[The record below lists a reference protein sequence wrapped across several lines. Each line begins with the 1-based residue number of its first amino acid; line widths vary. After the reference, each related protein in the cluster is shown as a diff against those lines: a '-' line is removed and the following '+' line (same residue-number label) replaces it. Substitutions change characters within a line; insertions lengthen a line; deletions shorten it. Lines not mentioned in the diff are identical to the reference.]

1 MKSQLEGLRIE
12 AQREKKEE
20 ININIIWRDCNPIEF
35 VAHLQRREIAEEAT
49 SGLDVDSTNSC
60 NEHHYHDF

>member
-1 MKSQLEGLRIE
+1 MSEEPIGRIE
-12 AQREKKEE
+12 AQREKKEQ
-20 ININIIWRDCNPIEF
+20 ININIIWRDCNPIEM